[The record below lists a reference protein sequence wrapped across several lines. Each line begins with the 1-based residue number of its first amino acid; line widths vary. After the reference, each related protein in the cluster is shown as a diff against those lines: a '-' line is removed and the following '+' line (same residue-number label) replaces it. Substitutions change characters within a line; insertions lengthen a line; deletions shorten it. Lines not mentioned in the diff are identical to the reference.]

1 MRRNNNLIQ
10 KPVIILQQNPDWPEQ
25 EIARPDVITDVEDD
39 IKTPWRVMLYDDDIH
54 TFVEVIQQL
63 MKALQCD
70 VSYAEEL
77 TYKVHNEGKASV
89 YEGTFEACLKINNIL
104 EEIQLITEIKG

>member
-1 MRRNNNLIQ
+1 DSG
-10 KPVIILQQNPDWPEQ
+10 IILQQEPGGANQ
-25 EIARPDVITDVEDD
+25 EITRSDVTTKVKDNT
-39 IKTPWRVMLYDDDIH
+39 KSPWRVLLYDDDIH

-63 MKALQCD
+63 RKALKCD
-70 VSYAEEL
+70 VSHAEEL

-89 YEGTFEACLKINNIL
+89 YEGTFEACLKINGIL